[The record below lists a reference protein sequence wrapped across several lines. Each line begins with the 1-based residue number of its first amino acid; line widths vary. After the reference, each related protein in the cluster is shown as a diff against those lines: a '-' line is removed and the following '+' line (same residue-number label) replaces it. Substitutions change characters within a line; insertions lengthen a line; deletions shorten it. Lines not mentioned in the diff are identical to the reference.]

1 MPLSWLTTPIVPP
14 CPTHRAQAE
23 QRQQQLTKPQGSLG
37 RLETLAIE
45 LAALQHTQTP
55 RINLP
60 HIVIF
65 AADHGIAAEGV
76 SAFPQI
82 VTQEMIRNFS
92 RGGAAICVLAKQF
105 GASLHVINLGTVDD
119 MEALPGVFHLNIAP
133 GTRNFA
139 HEAAMSETML
149 TQALNAGKESV
160 DQALQHSCD
169 LFIAGE
175 MGIANTTAATALSA
189 ILLDQDAAHMAGPGT
204 GLNTT
209 GVTHK
214 VAVINNA
221 RRYHQL
227 HARTAPLVLLQTVG
241 GLEIA
246 AITAALLR
254 CGQKGLPALVDGYIC
269 SVAALLACTL
279 QPELRPW
286 LFFSHQS
293 AEPGHRHILHA
304 LDAKPLLDLGL
315 RLGEG
320 SGAALALP
328 LLQAAC
334 ALHNTMVTFTEAAVS
349 TAHALMK

>member
-45 LAALQHTQTP
+45 LAALQHTDTP
-55 RINLP
+55 CIKSP
-60 HIVIF
+60 HVVIF

-119 MEALPGVFHLNIAP
+119 MEPLSGVFHLNIAR

-160 DQALQHSCD
+160 DQAVQHGCD
-169 LFIAGE
+169 LFITGE

-189 ILLDQDAAHMAGPGT
+189 ILLDQDAAHMTGPGT
-204 GLNTT
+204 GLNAT

-286 LFFSHQS
+286 LIFSHQS

-304 LDAKPLLDLGL
+304 LDTKPLLDLGL

-334 ALHNTMVTFTEAAVS
+334 ALHNTMATFAEAAVS
-349 TAHALMK
+349 TAHTLMK